1 MPCPSGLPARVR
13 GHPPGDTRT
22 RTDDHDLTRSRPLR
36 VAPTLGSPV
45 SRPARLQSL
54 DVLRGVT
61 IAAMMLVNK
70 QGNDAGYA
78 ALQHV
83 PWHGATPT
91 DWIFPFFL
99 FMVGVA
105 LPFSIASRRRQG
117 ASNAE
122 ILRHAFWRALIL
134 FALGMFEK
142 NFPFLSTT
150 LDTVRIPGV
159 LQRIGFC
166 YFAGTALLLYTT
178 RKQQGVIAALLLV
191 GYWVL
196 LAFVP
201 VPGLGVVPMTREFAS
216 QNWAAWVDQ
225 LTMGRHLGYGN
236 HTWDANGLLS
246 SLPSIV
252 TLAGRRTGRVDPRG
266 GPHRRGDL
274 APRAGR
280 RGRRDPRVGLGWV
293 PAADRARHHRRAER
307 DECARLPDQQD
318 AVDEQLRA
326 LHRRPRVPVAGRVPL
341 ARGPGTACRRRPTL
355 DDAVRGPGDQRH
367 LRVPGVRA
375 WRPSCST
382 CGRWPR
388 ATARARPRGAGHRC
402 TCSRHSSRRRR
413 WPHSCTRVSTRCC
426 GS

>member
-1 MPCPSGLPARVR
+1 MTLERAPMTARSA
-13 GHPPGDTRT
+13 
-22 RTDDHDLTRSRPLR
+22 SRPVAATAPAASAARPTRLR
-36 VAPTLGSPV
+36 
-45 SRPARLQSL
+45 SL

-70 QGNDAGYA
+70 QGNDQGYA

-150 LDTVRIPGV
+150 WETVRIPGV

-166 YFAGTALLLYTT
+166 YFAGTALVLYTT
-178 RKQQGVIAALLLV
+178 RKQQGIIAATLLV
-191 GYWVL
+191 GYWLL

-201 VPGLGVVPMTREFAS
+201 VPGIGVVPMTREFAA
-216 QNWAAWVDQ
+216 QNWAAWIDQ
-225 LTMGRHLGYGN
+225 VTMGRHLGYGN

-252 TLAGRRTGRVDPRG
+252 TLQAGVLAAWILEGGLTAAATRR
-266 GPHRRGDL
+266 L
-274 APRAGR
+274 ALAGAI
-280 RGRRDPRVGLGWV
+280 GVILGWV
-293 PAADRARHHRRAER
+293 WGGFQPVIGLGIIGEPAALHALVFPINKMLWTSTYVLYTAGVAFLSLAA
-307 DECARLPDQQD
+307 CLWL
-318 AVDEQLRA
+318 VDLRKTDTEA
-326 LHRRPRVPVAGRVPL
+326 PRWTMPFVVLGTNAIFAYLASGLVAKLLNVWTV
-341 ARGPGTACRRRPTL
+341 AA
-355 DDAVRGPGDQRH
+355 GD
-367 LRVPGVRA
+367 G
-375 WRPSCST
+375 
-382 CGRWPR
+382 
-388 ATARARPRGAGHRC
+388 
-402 TCSRHSSRRRR
+402 
-413 WPHSCTRVSTRCC
+413 TRVSWWEWTQQHVFAPLIPSAPLASLVHSSVYALVWILICAWLYRRRLFLKL
-426 GS
+426 